1 MNAPQDSSNKPVASF
16 SRRGVSVSV
25 FANAAE
31 GRDIPR
37 YRAAIQ
43 KTYMK
48 DGEFQTTTSFG
59 TEDLPVLQ
67 LLLHEAY
74 ERILTLE
81 AEKKKA
87 ARASAD
93 GSADASAE

>member
-1 MNAPQDSSNKPVASF
+1 MNAPQESSNKPVASF

-25 FANAAE
+25 FANPVD

-48 DGEFQTTTSFG
+48 DGEFKTTTSFS

-81 AEKKKA
+81 DEKKKA
-87 ARASAD
+87 SRQTAD
-93 GSADASAE
+93 GSTDESDE

>member
-1 MNAPQDSSNKPVASF
+1 MKTTQESSNKPVASF

-25 FANAAE
+25 FANAVE

-48 DGEFQTTTSFG
+48 DGEFQTTTSFA

-81 AEKKKA
+81 QEKKKA
-87 ARASAD
+87 ARASA
-93 GSADASAE
+93 ASAADESGE

>member
-1 MNAPQDSSNKPVASF
+1 MNAPQESSNKPAASF
-16 SRRGVSVSV
+16 SRRGVSVAV
-25 FANAAE
+25 FENPVE

-48 DGEFQTTTSFG
+48 DGEFKTTTSFS

-67 LLLHEAY
+67 MLLHEAY

-81 AEKKKA
+81 DEKKKA
-87 ARASAD
+87 LRQSSDSA
-93 GSADASAE
+93 AE